1 MVNNIAVVGLER
13 DRAYEVTKV
22 LSTMLDM
29 HFFDCIELFEFDNI
43 PRSFATMLC
52 EYGEKYYR
60 QTEKGMLKYAAGF
73 EETIIN
79 LESGMAMT
87 KENFKTIKKNCL
99 LIYLHIPAATVKK
112 RISKKKYL
120 SKEEKKFFD
129 IPIEKVHKRIEA
141 LKENA
146 DIQVKAASGSALKIA
161 SETLRQIKEYYKVV

>member
-43 PRSFATMLC
+43 PRSLATMLS

-60 QTEKGMLKYAAGF
+60 ETEKGMLKYASGF

-79 LESGMAMT
+79 LESGMAC
-87 KENFKTIKKNCL
+87 KENFATIKKNCL
-99 LIYLHIPAATVKK
+99 LVYLHSPASKVEKYL
-112 RISKKKYL
+112 SKKKYP

-129 IPIEKVHKRIEA
+129 VPLEKIKKRIEA
-141 LKENA
+141 YKQNA
-146 DIQVKAASGSALKIA
+146 DIMVKASSGSALKIA
-161 SETLRQIKEYYKVV
+161 SEVLRKIKEFYKVE